1 MSRNP
6 VIFESRHR
14 ARFREIDAYG
24 HMNMTH
30 YVTHIS
36 DHRFQGMREVLGLG
50 FKELDALPVAF
61 FIRQFEIEYLRP
73 LVADQ
78 EFVIRSHV
86 AELLRSQCYVDFE
99 MTGDGDASATKVAT
113 ARMRIGCIVKA
124 TGRPGGWPEGLMERF
139 FT

>member
-6 VIFESRHR
+6 VIFETRHR

-30 YVTHIS
+30 YVTYIS

-50 FKELDALPVAF
+50 FKELDDLPVAF
-61 FIRQFEIEYLRP
+61 FIRQFEIEYLRQ
-73 LVADQ
+73 LKADQ
-78 EFVIRSHV
+78 EFTIRSHV
-86 AELLRSQCYVDFE
+86 SETLRSQCYVSIA
-99 MTGDGDASATKVAT
+99 MTGDAGEQFAT
-113 ARMRIGCIVKA
+113 AKMRIGCIVKA
-124 TGRPGGWPEGLMERF
+124 TGRPGAWPDGLMERF